1 MKLLVLGI
9 DLRVQLP
16 DGKAMASWKCR
27 LDAKPTRP
35 QTCIHG
41 HDHHASRHHHR
52 TSSIISAQ
60 YRQLKYNV

>member
-27 LDAKPTRP
+27 LG
-35 QTCIHG
+35 C
-41 HDHHASRHHHR
+41 
-52 TSSIISAQ
+52 
-60 YRQLKYNV
+60 